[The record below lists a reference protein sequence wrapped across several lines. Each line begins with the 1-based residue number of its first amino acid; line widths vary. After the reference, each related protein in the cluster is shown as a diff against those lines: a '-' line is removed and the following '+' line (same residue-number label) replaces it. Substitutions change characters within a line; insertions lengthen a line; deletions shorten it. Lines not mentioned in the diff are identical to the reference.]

1 MAPHPQRLT
10 VTHRAWPLA
19 QPLMTAHGVETTVD
33 LVVAEISDV
42 ESRGRG
48 EGLPLR
54 RYGESIDRVVATL
67 DAMKAAVFSG
77 LSRDTLQ
84 HALPPGA
91 ARNALD
97 CAFWDIDAKRAY
109 RTVAELAGLGAV
121 PPLMTAFTLDF
132 DTPDKMAEQAAA
144 NRTRPL
150 LRLEL
155 GGDGDIERVRA
166 VRQAAPAARLIVD
179 ANESW
184 KEVQLREYMP
194 MLVDLRVALI
204 EQPLPADA
212 DDALARLEHPI
223 SLCADESCRTRA
235 DLDRL
240 DGKYAAINTK
250 LDKAGGLTEALALAA
265 EAKRRGLRIMVGGA
279 ISTSLGIAPA
289 LLVAQQAE
297 IIDLDGP
304 LRLASD
310 RGAGLRYDGGT
321 ILPADPKLWG
331 GPSLF

>member
-10 VTHRAWPLA
+10 VTRRAWPLA
-19 QPLMTAHGVETTVD
+19 RPLMTPHGVETTVD
-33 LVVAEISDV
+33 IVVAESSDV

-48 EGLPLR
+48 EGVPLR
-54 RYGESIDRVVATL
+54 RCGESIDGVVAAI
-67 DAMKAAVFSG
+67 DAMKGAVFSG
-77 LSRDTLQ
+77 LNRDTLQ

-109 RTVAELAGLGAV
+109 RSVAELAGLGAV
-121 PPLMTAFTLDF
+121 PPLLTAFTVAF
-132 DTPDKMAEQAAA
+132 DTPDKMAELAAA

-150 LRLEL
+150 IRLEL
-155 GGDGDIERVRA
+155 GGDGDVERVRA

-184 KEVQLREYMP
+184 AESQLGEFMP
-194 MLVDLRVALI
+194 ALVDARVQLI

-212 DDALARLEHPI
+212 DDALARLERPI
-223 SLCADESCRTRA
+223 PLCADESCRTLA

-240 DGKYAAINTK
+240 DGKYAAINIK

-265 EAKRRGLRIMVGGA
+265 EAKRRGLRIMVGGV

-297 IIDLDGP
+297 IVDLDGP
-304 LRLASD
+304 LRLALD
-310 RGAGLRYDGGT
+310 RGAGLKYDGST
-321 ILPADPKLWG
+321 IRPPDPMLWG
-331 GPSLF
+331 GPG

>member
-10 VTHRAWPLA
+10 VTRRAWPLA
-19 QPLMTAHGVETTVD
+19 RPLMTADGVVTTVD
-33 LVVAEISDV
+33 VVVAEIADG
-42 ESRGRG
+42 EGRGRG
-48 EGLPLR
+48 EAVPLR
-54 RYGESIDRVVATL
+54 QYGESIDSVVAAI
-67 DAMKAAVFSG
+67 DAMKGAVFSG
-77 LSRDTLQ
+77 LNRDTLQ

-109 RTVAELAGLGAV
+109 RSVAELAGLGAV

-132 DTPDKMAEQAAA
+132 DTPAKMAEQAAA
-144 NRTRPL
+144 NRTWPL
-150 LRLEL
+150 LKLEL
-155 GGDGDIERVRA
+155 GGDGDVERVRA

-184 KEVQLREYMP
+184 NDAQLGEYMP
-194 MLVDLRVALI
+194 MLVDLRVALV
-204 EQPLPADA
+204 EQPLQADA

-223 SLCADESCRTRA
+223 PLCADESCRTVA

-240 DGKYAAINTK
+240 DGKYEAINIK
-250 LDKAGGLTEALALAA
+250 LDKVGGLTGALAMAE
-265 EAKRRGLRIMVGGA
+265 EAKRRGLRIMVGGV

-297 IIDLDGP
+297 IVDLDGP
-304 LRLASD
+304 LRLALD
-310 RGAGLRYDGGT
+310 RGAGLRYDGST
-321 ILPADPKLWG
+321 IRPPDPKLWG
-331 GPSLF
+331 GPG